1 MSFSHSAFSTMNTNL
16 AKEVLAAK
24 MMPERF
30 SRARDKQAAT
40 NKQKKTSAY
49 SVNVNLQKVL
59 LAFLF
64 VNWHL
69 LPWPRTA
76 DHIPVSHV

>member
-1 MSFSHSAFSTMNTNL
+1 MNTNL
-16 AKEVLAAK
+16 AKEVLVAK

-40 NKQKKTSAY
+40 NKQKQTSAH
-49 SVNVNLQKVL
+49 SVNMNLQKV

-69 LPWPRTA
+69 LPRTA
-76 DHIPVSHV
+76 DHIPVSHF

>member
-16 AKEVLAAK
+16 AKEVLVAK

-30 SRARDKQAAT
+30 SRVRDKQAAT
-40 NKQKKTSAY
+40 NKHKKTSAH

-59 LAFLF
+59 VLF

-76 DHIPVSHV
+76 DHIPVRHV